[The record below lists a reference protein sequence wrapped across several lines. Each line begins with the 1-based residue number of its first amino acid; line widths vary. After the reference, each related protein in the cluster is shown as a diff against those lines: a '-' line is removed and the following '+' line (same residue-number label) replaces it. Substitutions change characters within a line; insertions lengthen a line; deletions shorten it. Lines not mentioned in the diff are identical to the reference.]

1 MAHLIQTLGKLRELE
16 GACPPA
22 KGHSSLLLQDSK
34 ALVADVLAELDR
46 LVVCAERWSPVL
58 ESFSELKAE
67 VREPIIL
74 LLRDCQRIEDS
85 LRDDASTKRPK
96 DLASELKSLVRSDP
110 AVRRALA
117 LEQQIEVLLTLLNK
131 DLDPF
136 AEFATAVVAEVK
148 NDGVELKVSQR
159 DTIMGE
165 LPIDA
170 KFVVCVSA

>member
-1 MAHLIQTLGKLRELE
+1 M
-16 GACPPA
+16 
-22 KGHSSLLLQDSK
+22 
-34 ALVADVLAELDR
+34 
-46 LVVCAERWSPVL
+46 
-58 ESFSELKAE
+58 F
-67 VREPIIL
+67 
-74 LLRDCQRIEDS
+74 
-85 LRDDASTKRPK
+85 
-96 DLASELKSLVRSDP
+96 
-110 AVRRALA
+110 
-117 LEQQIEVLLTLLNK
+117 EVLLTLLNK